1 MRSTRITPLDIGG
14 LGIFDLLAQ
23 GLTVY
28 THEPARYQREDDVVE
43 VPPAPRRTWLERLD
57 DWFRKQRQ
65 NDVEAYL
72 GQSQDVF
79 ELEARIRDMERS
91 PHGYM

>member
-1 MRSTRITPLDIGG
+1 MRNNQIAPNDIGG

-23 GLTVY
+23 GLTIY
-28 THEPARYQREDDVVE
+28 THEAAQNQREDDVPY

-57 DWFRKQRQ
+57 DWFSKQRQ
-65 NDVEAYL
+65 SDVEAYL
-72 GQSQDVF
+72 GQSQDIF

-91 PHGYM
+91 PHGYI